1 MIKSGMESIQSGL
14 FQNQL
19 DAIFKTTRDGIAL
32 LDYETNF
39 IDFNPAYLAMTGF
52 SRDELLQKSCIG
64 LSAPE
69 DISRSVMVIKKV
81 LEEGYVDFYEKTCVV
96 KDDRHVYVHMSL
108 ALLPQTRQILIAT
121 RDMTQFRDQ
130 QTALMKSKQQF
141 ESLLEFSPIP
151 ALISDFEGN
160 VYKLNHAFIRLFG
173 YSREDIPDIE
183 SWWQRACPDSAYRN
197 GLKQQWDEVL
207 ASKLKTFTPIEARV
221 SCMDRSVRIIRFHL
235 GISDTLIVTQ
245 CEDITEIR
253 KLETSMR
260 LSQNVFENASEG
272 ILVTDSATRIIS
284 VNSSFEQ
291 ITGYHRNEILGNP
304 PNVLKSNR
312 HDKEFY
318 TKLWETLLREG
329 HWQGEIWNR
338 KKSGE
343 IYIQRQSIN
352 IVRDAQG
359 RITNFVSVF
368 QDISE
373 LKLKEEQ
380 IVHMAYHDA
389 LTGLPNRLLLT
400 DRISRNIERA
410 KRHHARFAVLFLDLD
425 RFKQINDTLGH
436 NVGDDLLQI
445 IAKRLSLICR
455 AEDTLS
461 RLGGD
466 EFIILIDQ
474 FESDEQLLKIL
485 SRLLNVV
492 REPAIIEEHHLT
504 VSTSIGIAIYPE
516 DGVTADILIKN
527 ADAAMYES
535 KKSGKNSYSF
545 FNPALN
551 ENLFAQLEL
560 EMKLHEALKKGEF
573 ELFAQPKVTLSNHQV
588 CGAELLI
595 RWKHDDAYIYPSD
608 FIPVAEESGL
618 IVAIGSW
625 VMEESFRLLQHYRNM
640 DLSLSI
646 NVSAKQFQQE
656 DIVAQLQYF
665 SAKYNVAPRMIQIE
679 LTESA
684 FIGNPQTAR
693 TTLNAIRTLG
703 FSIALDDFGTGFSSL
718 SYLKQLPIDIIKID
732 QSFIRDMT
740 TDSEDKVLVESIIA
754 MAGALNKKTVAEG
767 VETREHLEM
776 LQELGCYGAQG
787 YYFARPMPFREFI
800 AWLKNYSAD

>member
-1 MIKSGMESIQSGL
+1 MIKSGMEPIQPSL
-14 FQNQL
+14 LQDQL

-32 LDYETNF
+32 VDYDTNF

-52 SRDELLQKSCIG
+52 SREELLQKSCIG

-69 DISRSVMVIKKV
+69 DLSRSAMIIQKV
-81 LEEGYVDFYEKTCVV
+81 LAEGYVDFYEKTCIG
-96 KDDRHVYVHMSL
+96 KDNRQIYVHMSL
-108 ALLPQTRQILIAT
+108 AHLPQTQQILIAT

-130 QTALMKSKQQF
+130 QVALMKSKQQF

-151 ALISDFEGN
+151 ALISDNEG
-160 VYKLNHAFIRLFG
+160 KIHRLNRAFVQLFG
-173 YSREDIPDIE
+173 YTHDEIPDIE
-183 SWWQRACPDSAYRN
+183 SWWQRAYPDLAYRQR
-197 GLKQQWDEVL
+197 LKQRWDEALSDAQGQCRPV
-207 ASKLKTFTPIEARV
+207 EARV
-221 SCMDRSVRIIRFHL
+221 TCSNGTLRIIRFHL
-235 GISDTLIVTQ
+235 GVSNALIVAQ

-253 KLETSMR
+253 VLETSMR

-272 ILVTDSATRIIS
+272 ILVTDNATRIIS

-291 ITGYHRNEILGNP
+291 ITGYDRDEILGNP
-304 PNVLKSNR
+304 PNILKSNR
-312 HDKEFY
+312 HSKEFY
-318 TKLWETLLREG
+318 AELWATLLREG

-338 KKSGE
+338 KKNGE

-352 IVRDAQG
+352 IVRDAKG
-359 RITNFVSVF
+359 KITNFVSVF

-380 IVHMAYHDA
+380 IIHMAYHDA

-410 KRHHARFAVLFLDLD
+410 KRHQSRFAVLFLDLD

-445 IAKRLSLICR
+445 ISKRLSLICR
-455 AEDTLS
+455 AEDTVS

-474 FESDEQLLKIL
+474 FESEEQLLKIL
-485 SRLLNVV
+485 SRLLSVV
-492 REPAIIEEHHLT
+492 REPAIVEDHHLT

-516 DGVTADILIKN
+516 DGITADVLIKN

-535 KKSGKNSYSF
+535 KKAGKNSYSF
-545 FNPALN
+545 FNPLLN

-560 EMKLHEALKKGEF
+560 EMKLHDALKKGAF
-573 ELFAQPKVTLSNHQV
+573 ELFAQPKIDLSSQRV

-595 RWKHDDAYIYPSD
+595 RWRHDDAYIYPSD

-618 IVAIGSW
+618 IVAIGNW
-625 VMEESFRLLQHYRNM
+625 VIEESFRLLQHYRIT
-640 DLSLSI
+640 DISLSI
-646 NVSAKQFQQE
+646 NVSAKQFRQE
-656 DIVAQLQYF
+656 DIVSQLQYF
-665 SAKYNVAPRMIQIE
+665 SDRYEVAPHLIQIE

-684 FIGNPQTAR
+684 FIGNPKTAR

-703 FSIALDDFGTGFSSL
+703 FTIALDDFGTGFSSL

-754 MAGALNKKTVAEG
+754 MARALNKKTVAEG

-776 LQELGCYGAQG
+776 LQELGCHSAQG
-787 YYFARPMPFREFI
+787 YYFARPMPFREFV
-800 AWLKNYSAD
+800 AWRKNYAAD